1 VANLAIPQ
9 TQSAPLS
16 ELIAERALVVRAKA
30 MEEAAWDELLS
41 VYYPRLTAY
50 LRQRV
55 GDAIAAEDLA
65 SEVFTQAVERIDRY
79 EWRGLPFGAWIF
91 RIARNLSVDYLRRR
105 ERAERARPVAMPGP
119 TDMLR
124 RVEQIE
130 EAAEVQRAI
139 LRLTPEQR
147 EVVTLRFMNEFSI
160 REAAQVMR
168 KSEGA
173 VKAIQFRALG
183 ALRRALTRGDGERPE
198 VNNATQG

>member
-16 ELIAERALVVRAKA
+16 ELNGERALVLRAKA

-41 VYYPRLTAY
+41 AYYPRLTAY

-79 EWRGLPFGAWIF
+79 EWRGLPFGAWLF

-105 ERAERARPVAMPGP
+105 QRAERVRPVALPDP
-119 TDMLR
+119 PDMQR
-124 RVEQIE
+124 RVEQSE
-130 EAAEVQRAI
+130 EAAEVQRAM
-139 LRLTPEQR
+139 LALTLEQR
-147 EVVTLRFMNEFSI
+147 EVITLRFINEFSI
-160 REAAQVMR
+160 REAAHVMR

-183 ALRRALTRGDGERPE
+183 ALRRMLARGDGERPE